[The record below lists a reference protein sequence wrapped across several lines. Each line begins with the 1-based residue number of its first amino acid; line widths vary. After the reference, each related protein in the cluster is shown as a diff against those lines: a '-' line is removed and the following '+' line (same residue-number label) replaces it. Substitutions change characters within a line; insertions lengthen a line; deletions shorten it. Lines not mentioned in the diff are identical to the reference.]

1 MKEDTFKIVYHWE
14 GKGMNVFEGLT
25 RDEALDEVRK
35 LVNDF
40 IGTVLPKL
48 TKVYL
53 QLETNKETDTSSAE
67 KDSVGSM
74 KRLKGW

>member
-1 MKEDTFKIVYHWE
+1 MKEDTFK

-35 LVNDF
+35 LVNEF
-40 IGTVLPKL
+40 TGTVLPKL

-53 QLETNKETDTSSAE
+53 QLETNEEE

>member
-1 MKEDTFKIVYHWE
+1 MKEDTFKIVYHLE

-40 IGTVLPKL
+40 RGTVLPKL
-48 TKVYL
+48 TKVCL
-53 QLETNKETDTSSAE
+53 QLETNEETDTSYEDDAHMAFYSQN
-67 KDSVGSM
+67 
-74 KRLKGW
+74 L

>member
-1 MKEDTFKIVYHWE
+1 MKEDTFKIVYHLE

-40 IGTVLPKL
+40 TGTVLPKL

-53 QLETNKETDTSSAE
+53 QLETNKEE

>member
-1 MKEDTFKIVYHWE
+1 MKQDTFTIVYHLE

-35 LVNDF
+35 LVNEF
-40 IGTVLPKL
+40 TGTVLPKL

>member
-1 MKEDTFKIVYHWE
+1 MKEDTFKIVYHLE

-35 LVNDF
+35 LVNEF
-40 IGTVLPKL
+40 TGTVLPKL

-53 QLETNKETDTSSAE
+53 QLETNKEE

>member
-1 MKEDTFKIVYHWE
+1 MKEDTFTIVYHLE

-48 TKVYL
+48 TKVCL
-53 QLETNKETDTSSAE
+53 QLETNEEE

>member
-1 MKEDTFKIVYHWE
+1 MKEDTFTIVYHLE

-40 IGTVLPKL
+40 TGTVLPKL

-53 QLETNKETDTSSAE
+53 QLETNKEE

>member
-1 MKEDTFKIVYHWE
+1 MKEDTFKIVYHLE

-35 LVNDF
+35 LVNEF
-40 IGTVLPKL
+40 TGTVLPKL

-53 QLETNKETDTSSAE
+53 QLETNEEE